1 MLTLLNLCI
10 LLVLLIM
17 VAIWATYGFFSAFI
31 HLIIVIASGALA
43 LALWEPIAYMLLGRM
58 PAYAHGVGLLV
69 PFVVFLIVFRV
80 VLDKVCKA
88 NVHMPRIA
96 DQIGGGVCGLLSG
109 ILAFGMLL
117 NGANFMPMQRE
128 ILGWEPYK
136 VQGNKITENPEGQIW
151 GFLRIHEWS
160 GGFFNMVSA
169 GSMSPTGGT
178 PLAAGRPDLAKRAVL
193 TRLPDDPNQFRTA
206 NPGSVKVTGVYA
218 IPATE
223 DAIYG
228 LAQRSAILAF
238 LKPSYEV
245 PDSIEYGEDGLGIVN
260 TILADLQSR
269 AQDPEANGRPSDMLN
284 VQAILQVSRTPE
296 FKYDRAASPEGFPGF
311 VQMVAD
317 KMGKDLVD
325 RLKPVMGENKVLYV
339 VDTFWNNDFPGTF
352 NSDGKLRIA
361 IPQVS
366 LRADDDVLAP
376 IGYSIEYSQNTG
388 GRILTEIISEQADV
402 STRDM
407 AYSKY
412 TELHMGWIF
421 ALDKG
426 QTPEHFF
433 VRELRF
439 DLSQLKKPAGQD
451 SVVNQNLG
459 AFAHV
464 VGAPLL
470 PSPADAEEGGT
481 PSNPAIAQ
489 GVKIAGT
496 NAYVDVSE
504 LLPGSFSGSA
514 VSMDMDK
521 EADPWL
527 LRSGKADRV
536 LPSRGGRKSTV
547 REIWVQRTD
556 RLVRIKLDAQ
566 KAKSLYGRAI
576 GLAES
581 LNVMRVQDEGGN
593 YYDAVGYALLRADR
607 SLELDIRDE
616 VFNRGL
622 SANELP
628 DAKAGDTLMV
638 YFQVPIGTNLNSY
651 VLGRKKQDF
660 EETLVVEK
668 RTK

>member
-1 MLTLLNLCI
+1 MLTLLNLGI
-10 LLVLLIM
+10 VLTLLIM
-17 VAIWATYGFFSAFI
+17 IAIWATYGFFSAFI
-31 HLIIVIASGALA
+31 HLILVIASGVFAI
-43 LALWEPIAYMLLGRM
+43 ALWEPVSYMLLGRM
-58 PAYAHGVGLLV
+58 PAYAHGIGLLA
-69 PFVVFLIVFRV
+69 PFVILLIIFRV
-80 VLDKVCKA
+80 VFDKVCKA

-96 DQIGGGVCGLLSG
+96 DQIGGGVCGLFSG

-128 ILGWEPYK
+128 IMGWEPYK
-136 VQGNKITENPEGQIW
+136 VQGNKITENPDGQLW
-151 GFLRIHEWS
+151 AFLRIHEWS
-160 GGFFNMVSA
+160 AGFFNMVSA
-169 GSMSPTGGT
+169 GSMSPMGGT
-178 PLAAGRPDLAKRAVL
+178 PLAEGRPDLAKRAVM

-206 NPGSVKVTGVYA
+206 NPGSVKVTGVYE

-223 DAIYG
+223 EAISG
-228 LAQRSAILAF
+228 LALRSSILAF
-238 LKPSYEV
+238 LKPSYEL
-245 PDSIEYGEDGLGIVN
+245 PGDIDYGEDGLGIVN

-284 VQAILQVSRTPE
+284 VQAILEVSRTPQ
-296 FKYDRAASPEGFPGF
+296 FKFDSAASPDGFPGF
-311 VQMVAD
+311 AQMVAD
-317 KMGKDLVD
+317 KMGEDLVE
-325 RLKPVMGENKVLYV
+325 RLKSVMGKNKVLYV
-339 VDTFWNNDFPGTF
+339 VDTFWNNEFPGTF

-366 LRADDDVLAP
+366 LRTDEDVIAP

-388 GRILTEIISEQADV
+388 GRIFTEIISDQADV

-421 ALDKG
+421 ALSKD

-439 DLSQLKKPAGQD
+439 DLSQLKKPSGQD
-451 SVVNQNLG
+451 SVENKNLG

-470 PSPADAEEGGT
+470 PKPVDAEEGGPT
-481 PSNPAIAQ
+481 PNSTITQ

-496 NAYVDVSE
+496 DAYADVNE

-514 VSMDMDK
+514 VSLKLDK
-521 EADPWL
+521 DADPWL
-527 LRSGKADRV
+527 LISGRSERI
-536 LPSRGGRKSTV
+536 LSSRGGKKSAV
-547 REIWVQRTD
+547 RAIQVNSSD
-556 RLVRIKLDAQ
+556 RLVRIKLDGQ

-593 YYDAVGYALLRADR
+593 FYDAIGFAKLRADR
-607 SLELDIRDE
+607 SLDLDIRSDAQA
-616 VFNRGL
+616 RGL

-628 DAKAGDTLMV
+628 DAKAGETLMV
-638 YFQVPIGTNLNSY
+638 YFQVPIGTNLTAY
-651 VLGRKKQDF
+651 VLGSKKQEF
-660 EETLVVEK
+660 EEILVVGP
-668 RTK
+668 R